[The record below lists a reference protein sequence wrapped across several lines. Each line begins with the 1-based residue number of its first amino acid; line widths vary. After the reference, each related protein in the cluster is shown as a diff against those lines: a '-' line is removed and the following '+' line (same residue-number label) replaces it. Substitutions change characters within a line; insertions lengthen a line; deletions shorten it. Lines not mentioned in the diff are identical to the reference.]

1 MVDRSSPSPPGPEPR
16 RSRFDSR
23 LGRPL
28 AALASVLAVLLAL
41 GAAELVS
48 RRLDPQYLSR
58 TRGYFV
64 FSPVYGW
71 TGRPH
76 ASLPMGSGRLTL
88 DARGYRSPRL
98 PPPGDAQ
105 EIRLVVLGDSIASGF
120 GVADEETFPH
130 LIDAHDN
137 PIRVENL
144 AVEGYGPGQEL
155 LVLQREA
162 LALDPDVVLL
172 AVCLRN
178 DFVDA
183 MLPVA
188 LYDGVMPRPFFRLE
202 KGVLRL
208 DDGPVR
214 RSAAG
219 LALQRLSD
227 HSHLLGRLG
236 APLRRLAPEP
246 ERSWRHRKQEALTDE
261 DYAFRLTFALVE
273 EMDRL
278 CRERGIRFVVATFP
292 NGLGFGMRPSLH
304 ERLHAALA
312 QAGVPLVRMGARFE
326 ELGHTPESLSLD
338 DVGHLAPEGHA
349 ASARILERE
358 IVALARTDG

>member
-1 MVDRSSPSPPGPEPR
+1 
-16 RSRFDSR
+16 
-23 LGRPL
+23 
-28 AALASVLAVLLAL
+28 
-41 GAAELVS
+41 
-48 RRLDPQYLSR
+48 
-58 TRGYFV
+58 
-64 FSPVYGW
+64 
-71 TGRPH
+71 
-76 ASLPMGSGRLTL
+76 
-88 DARGYRSPRL
+88 
-98 PPPGDAQ
+98 
-105 EIRLVVLGDSIASGF
+105 
-120 GVADEETFPH
+120 
-130 LIDAHDN
+130 
-137 PIRVENL
+137 
-144 AVEGYGPGQEL
+144 
-155 LVLQREA
+155 
-162 LALDPDVVLL
+162 
-172 AVCLRN
+172 
-178 DFVDA
+178 
-183 MLPVA
+183 
-188 LYDGVMPRPFFRLE
+188 MPRPFFRLE